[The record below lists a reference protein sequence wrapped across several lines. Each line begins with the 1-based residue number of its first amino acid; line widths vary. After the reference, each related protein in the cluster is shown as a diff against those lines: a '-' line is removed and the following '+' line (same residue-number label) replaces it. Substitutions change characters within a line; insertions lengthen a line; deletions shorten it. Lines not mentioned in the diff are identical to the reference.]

1 MKLINHPSPNF
12 SERARGSSI
21 DKLIMHYTGMEN
33 AKLSLAHLCDKN
45 SKVSA
50 HYLLDEN
57 GRIFQLVS
65 EEKRAW
71 HAGVSYWAGETDI
84 NSQSIGIELQNR
96 GHEWGYNDF
105 PKVQIKSLIELVMDI
120 RKRHHIPEKNIL
132 GHSDIAPER
141 KQDPGEFFPW
151 EEISFYN
158 IGYWPKLPQKK
169 IELTHSRQATQK
181 NLSLIGY
188 NPETPFSENLKAF
201 QRHYR
206 PSKVDGIL
214 DNETAHLIDFIAKDT

>member
-1 MKLINHPSPNF
+1 MKLISHPSPNF
-12 SERARGSSI
+12 SERARGSI
-21 DKLIMHYTGMEN
+21 INKLIMHYTGMEN

-96 GHEWGYNDF
+96 GLEWGYNNF
-105 PKVQIKSLIELVMDI
+105 PKIQIDSLIELVLDI

-132 GHSDIAPER
+132 GHSDIAPGR

-151 EEISFYN
+151 EEISFHN
-158 IGYWPKLPQKK
+158 IGYWPKMPPRK
-169 IELTHSRQATQK
+169 IDITYSKQATQK

-188 NPETPFSENLKAF
+188 NPETPFSEKLKAF

-214 DNETAHLIDFIAKDT
+214 DNETAHLIDFIAQDT